1 MKYAVIGGS
10 VLSQLSADDSDI
22 QSAISIPIKTPY
34 GETSS
39 GFTQLDLNGN
49 NVIYFNRHGS
59 HHQFAPHQVNYRA
72 NMYAL
77 KEMGVT
83 HIIASAAVGG
93 ITPNMPPLQCV
104 IPDQLIDYSYSRE
117 QTYNDG
123 TKAVNHID
131 FSYPF
136 TESLRQQLIV
146 SAQTQKIDCATQAT
160 YGVTQ
165 GPRLETVAE
174 INRLQRDGCHIVG
187 MTLMPEAALARELE
201 MDYAS
206 CAIVVNWAAGRVPEP
221 ESNQLS
227 TQTSQETISMAEII
241 ANVKRGDQVLQKL
254 VKQVLIS

>member
-10 VLSQLSADDSDI
+10 VLSQLGADEAGMKAAI
-22 QSAISIPIKTPY
+22 QVPVKTPY

-39 GFTQLDLNGN
+39 SFTHLTLHDTE
-49 NVIYFNRHGS
+49 VIYFNRHGNN
-59 HHQFAPHQVNYRA
+59 HNLAPHQINYRA

-83 HIIASAAVGG
+83 DVIASAAVGG
-93 ITPNMPPLQCV
+93 ITQDMSPLQCV
-104 IPDQLIDYSYSRE
+104 IPDQLIDYSYGRE

-123 TKAVNHID
+123 TDAVNHID

-136 TESLRQQLIV
+136 TEKLRQKLIR
-146 SAQTQKIDCATQAT
+146 SAQIQEIDCVTQAI

-174 INRLQRDGCHIVG
+174 ISRLQQDGCQIVG

-206 CAIVVNWAAGRVPEP
+206 CAIVVNWAAGRGLSQ
-221 ESNQLS
+221 ESS
-227 TQTSQETISMAEII
+227 VTSKQVSKETISMAEII
-241 ANVKRGDQVLQKL
+241 ANIKLADQILQKL
-254 VKQVLIS
+254 VIQVLE